1 MIDAVNPRVELPA
14 GLVETRAI
22 VLLPGCTLDEAVA
35 PVEVL
40 IEEGLPILSL
50 SPGQRLTPSMLRR
63 VFGRRLLVGT
73 HDLRTPADAQWAVS
87 EQAAFALTLGDDDQ
101 LRSELAAAQ
110 IPQCPAALTPTE
122 IANAWKQPDAA
133 AVQVVPAGVL
143 GTGYPAQLAALLPD
157 IAVLARGAESVHEV
171 KAWLGA
177 GAVAVCL
184 ADRLIGDALHRGDL
198 SALRSRARPIVE
210 ATRTRS

>member
-50 SPGQRLTPSMLRR
+50 R
-63 VFGRRLLVGT
+63 
-73 HDLRTPADAQWAVS
+73 
-87 EQAAFALTLGDDDQ
+87 QAAFALTLADDDQ

-143 GTGYPAQLAALLPD
+143 GTSYPAQLAALLPD